1 MEQIAKIGA
10 YITVPD
16 CATTGT
22 VKNIK
27 EGSGDAIGQE
37 AVVDELYT
45 AIDRSHII
53 IISLSNNQSVNMQH
67 NPRAALGEVKV
78 VQFLILNVGTI
89 ARMSGPCFQ

>member
-27 EGSGDAIGQE
+27 EGSGDAIGQKRILVYE
-37 AVVDELYT
+37 IETDQGMMRVPADWL
-45 AIDRSHII
+45 AR
-53 IISLSNNQSVNMQH
+53 
-67 NPRAALGEVKV
+67 
-78 VQFLILNVGTI
+78 LIKP
-89 ARMSGPCFQ
+89 A